1 MHSIARPLASTASL
15 VALLA
20 AIPLIFVGY
29 KSSELTLSKWATL
42 WQNRVPELLANTLSL
57 SVLVAIGCLILG
69 VSAAWLVARRDFKGR
84 RIVSWLLVLPLAI
97 PTYVFAHIYTVMT
110 ADDGWLGQTWLA
122 IFGSSLDIFN
132 IWGTALILTLA
143 GFSYVFLLVR
153 IALMDANR
161 SLEEAARIQG
171 ASSLSVFWN
180 VSLPLIRPA
189 IAAAM
194 AVVVLHTLSDFGAVS
209 MLRFQTFTLSIYLQM
224 SGRLDYEAAAG
235 LSLILVALSLT
246 FMILERFFRSRAR
259 YFSNAQ
265 SRHHAARKASKGEL
279 IIIWFWL
286 GLICLFA
293 FILPLLWMLQWSW
306 DAINQGAIDSRFWG
320 YTFNSLIVGVLAATV
335 AMIIALPVGLFH
347 TRIKSWLS
355 STCLYFSSVGFV
367 LPGPVVALGII
378 SFAIFALP
386 ALYGGLTLLVLALVI
401 RFLPLAVQSQEAAMQ
416 QLTPSLEQA
425 GRVLGAGPFENLK
438 RVILPLIRGGMAS
451 AWVLVFIDSIKELPA
466 TLLLRP
472 VGFDTLPVRIW
483 IEASEEMLELAAPAA
498 LIIVIATIPAI
509 WLMAR
514 TSVNTN
520 TNKDERAARSF

>member
-1 MHSIARPLASTASL
+1 MRPTVRLLAGTASL
-15 VALLA
+15 VAALA
-20 AIPLIFVGY
+20 AIPLIFVVY
-29 KSSELTLSKWATL
+29 KSSSLTLTKWENL
-42 WQNRVPELLANTLSL
+42 WQSRGPELLINTLSL
-57 SVLVAIGCLILG
+57 SVLVAIGSLILG
-69 VSAAWLVARRDFKGR
+69 ISAAWLVARRNFRGR

-97 PTYVFAHIYTVMT
+97 PTYVFAHIYTVIT
-110 ADDGWLGQTWLA
+110 ADDGWIGQIWLA

-171 ASSLSVFWN
+171 AHPLVVFWRVN
-180 VSLPLIRPA
+180 LPLIRPA

-224 SGRLDYEAAAG
+224 SGRFNYEAAAG
-235 LSLILVALSLT
+235 LSLILVTLSLT
-246 FMILERFFRSRAR
+246 FMVLERFFRRRAR

-265 SRHHAARKASKGEL
+265 SRHHIPRTASKIEL
-279 IIIWFWL
+279 VIIWLWL

-293 FILPLLWMLQWSW
+293 FILPLLWMLQWTW
-306 DAINQGAIDSRFWG
+306 QALINGAIDARFWG
-320 YTFNSLIVGVLAATV
+320 YTLNSLTVGALTATV
-335 AMIIALPVGLFH
+335 AMIVALPIGLFH

-355 STCLYFSSVGFV
+355 STCLHFSSVGFV

-378 SFAIFALP
+378 SFSLVALP
-386 ALYGGLTLLVLALVI
+386 YLYGGLILLVLALVI

-416 QLTPSLEQA
+416 QLTPSIEQA
-425 GRVLGAGPFENLK
+425 GRILGAGPLENLK
-438 RVILPLIRGGMAS
+438 RVILPMIRGGMAS
-451 AWVLVFIDSIKELPA
+451 AWVLVFIDAIKELPA

-514 TSVNTN
+514 TSVSNSG
-520 TNKDERAARSF
+520 NKDDVASRSF

>member
-1 MHSIARPLASTASL
+1 MHSVARPLAASASV

-20 AIPLIFVGY
+20 AIPLLFVVF
-29 KSSELTLSKWATL
+29 KSSELAVSKWGLL

-57 SVLVAIGCLILG
+57 SSLVAIGCLLLG

-84 RIVSWLLVLPLAI
+84 RVVSWLLILPLAI
-97 PTYVFAHIYTVMT
+97 PTYVFAHIYTVLT
-110 ADDGWLGQTWLA
+110 ADEGWIGQIWLA
-122 IFGSSLDIFN
+122 LFGSSLDIYN
-132 IWGTALILTLA
+132 IWGTAFVLTLA

-153 IALMDANR
+153 VAFLDANQ

-171 ASSLSVFWN
+171 AKPFSVFWH

-189 IAAAM
+189 MAAAI
-194 AVVVLHTLSDFGAVS
+194 ALVVLHTLSDFGAVS

-235 LSLILVALSLT
+235 LSLVLVGLSLT
-246 FMILERFFRSRAR
+246 FMILERFFRRRAR
-259 YFSNAQ
+259 YFGNAQ
-265 SRHHAARKASKGEL
+265 SRHIALRQANTKEL
-279 IIIWFWL
+279 VIIWIWL

-293 FILPLLWMLQWSW
+293 FLLPMLWMLQWSIE
-306 DAINQGAIDSRFWG
+306 AVSSNAIDQRFWG
-320 YTFNSLIVGVLAATV
+320 YTFNSVLVGALAASV
-335 AMIIALPVGLFH
+335 AIIIALPIGLFH
-347 TRIKSWLS
+347 TRVKSWLS
-355 STCLYFSSVGFV
+355 STCLHISSVGFV

-378 SFAIFALP
+378 SFALFAIP
-386 ALYGGLTLLVLALVI
+386 ALYGGLMLLVLALVI

-416 QLTPSLEQA
+416 QLTPSVEQA
-425 GRVLGAGPFENLK
+425 GRVLGAGPIENLR
-438 RVILPLIRGGMAS
+438 RVILPMIRGGMAS
-451 AWVLVFIDSIKELPA
+451 AWVLVFIDAIKELPA

-498 LIIVIATIPAI
+498 LIIVIATLPAI

-514 TSVNTN
+514 N
-520 TNKDERAARSF
+520 SFSQQSGNQHS